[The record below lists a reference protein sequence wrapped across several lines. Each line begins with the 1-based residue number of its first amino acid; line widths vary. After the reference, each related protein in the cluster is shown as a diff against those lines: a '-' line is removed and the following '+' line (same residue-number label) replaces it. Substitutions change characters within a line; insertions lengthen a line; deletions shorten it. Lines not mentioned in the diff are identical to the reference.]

1 MYQMPRTP
9 FDKLPT
15 AGGERGICVPNL
27 RHYTNV
33 THTGSMVASN
43 QGDVRI
49 SAGDTLNVKGSDI
62 QAH

>member
-1 MYQMPRTP
+1 MYQSPRTY

-15 AGGERGICVPNL
+15 SGGERGAG
-27 RHYTNV
+27 YTLHHPFT

-49 SAGDTLNVKGSDI
+49 SAGDTLNVKGSD
-62 QAH
+62 